1 MLLFFCHRTL
11 VVATSPDRPQHVR
24 SRAVSYADRHTDFLR
39 CPGNETFRVIVV
51 KRHDNNNN
59 NIDYGET
66 AVHVRPENTR
76 RHCRRRRRRRRITHR
91 RSGIAGVAFL
101 PSFAP
106 FSGRTWNTRFENR
119 LANVRVQGDSVRE
132 GRVMS
137 VNSTRCKR
145 KTAGWPRRFKKKK
158 KKNTRR

>member
-1 MLLFFCHRTL
+1 MSSYSGGSYFPRP
-11 VVATSPDRPQHVR
+11 SPTREITCSFLCRPSYRFPPVPR
-24 SRAVSYADRHTDFLR
+24 KRNVSK
-39 CPGNETFRVIVV
+39 TFRVIVV

-145 KTAGWPRRFKKKK
+145 KTAGWPRRFKK
-158 KKNTRR
+158 NTRR